1 MTKEFKGLLLCVAGG
16 IFFGTAGTATNLI
29 DASADSGTIGFSR
42 ILVGAVALLI
52 VAPFFGGKYN
62 QIPGLLKKK
71 EIYFMALGAG
81 MYQPF
86 FFGAVE
92 RTGVAWGT
100 LVAVGSIP
108 VFAGTINWFLT
119 RKNPSR
125 SWFIATT
132 IAVFGLYLIASQ
144 NSGET
149 NSVGI
154 LMALL
159 AGLATAIYVSSAKQ
173 AISKGANAVLA
184 PTLSYFVGSI
194 LLMIVIQPDYLD
206 LVTDANNFLL
216 ALYLGIFT
224 FALANGLQLIGLRHL
239 TPPVAATLFLADPL
253 TATFL
258 GVVVLGESLAGTQV
272 FGLLL
277 VLVGLIW
284 QGLTLKPEEVA
295 PRV

>member
-1 MTKEFKGLLLCVAGG
+1 
-16 IFFGTAGTATNLI
+16 
-29 DASADSGTIGFSR
+29 
-42 ILVGAVALLI
+42 
-52 VAPFFGGKYN
+52 
-62 QIPGLLKKK
+62 
-71 EIYFMALGAG
+71 
-81 MYQPF
+81 
-86 FFGAVE
+86 
-92 RTGVAWGT
+92 
-100 LVAVGSIP
+100 
-108 VFAGTINWFLT
+108 
-119 RKNPSR
+119 
-125 SWFIATT
+125 
-132 IAVFGLYLIASQ
+132 
-144 NSGET
+144 
-149 NSVGI
+149 
-154 LMALL
+154 MALL

-284 QGLTLKPEEVA
+284 QGLTLKPEEVTQ
-295 PRV
+295 RV

>member
-29 DASADSGTIGFSR
+29 DATSDSGTIGFSR

-119 RKNPSR
+119 RHNPSR

-184 PTLSYFVGSI
+184 PTIAI
-194 LLMIVIQPDYLD
+194 LK
-206 LVTDANNFLL
+206 
-216 ALYLGIFT
+216 
-224 FALANGLQLIGLRHL
+224 
-239 TPPVAATLFLADPL
+239 LF
-253 TATFL
+253 
-258 GVVVLGESLAGTQV
+258 
-272 FGLLL
+272 
-277 VLVGLIW
+277 I
-284 QGLTLKPEEVA
+284 
-295 PRV
+295 

>member
-1 MTKEFKGLLLCVAGG
+1 MAGG
-16 IFFGTAGTATNLI
+16 FFFGTAGTATNLI

-42 ILVGAVALLI
+42 ILVGAVALLL
-52 VAPFFGGKYN
+52 VAPLFGGKYN

-119 RKNPSR
+119 RRNPSQ

-144 NSGET
+144 NSGQT
-149 NSVGI
+149 NFVGI

-159 AGLATAIYVSSAKQ
+159 AGLATAIYVSAAKQ

-184 PTLSYFVGSI
+184 PTISYFAGSI
-194 LLMIVIQPDYLD
+194 LLMIVVRPNYAD
-206 LVTDANNFLL
+206 LVTNTNNLLL

-258 GVVVLGESLAGTQV
+258 GIFVLGESLAGIQV
-272 FGLLL
+272 IGLLL

-284 QGLTLKPEEVA
+284 QGLTLKPEKDSQ
-295 PRV
+295 RV

>member
-52 VAPFFGGKYN
+52 VAPFFGGKYS

>member
-1 MTKEFKGLLLCVAGG
+1 VTKEFKGLLLCVAGG
-16 IFFGTAGTATNLI
+16 IFFGTAGA
-29 DASADSGTIGFSR
+29 ASSIINSQSDSGTIGFSR
-42 ILVGAVALLI
+42 ILVGAIALFI
-52 VAPFFGGKYN
+52 VAPFFGGKYD
-62 QIPGLLKKK
+62 QIPHLLKQK

-108 VFAGTINWFLT
+108 VFAGTINWLLT
-119 RKNPSR
+119 RNSPSK
-125 SWFIATT
+125 SWLSATT

-149 NSVGI
+149 NLTGI
-154 LMALL
+154 AMALL
-159 AGLATAIYVSSAKQ
+159 AGLATAIYVSAAKQ
-173 AISKGANAVLA
+173 VISKGANAVLA
-184 PTLSYFVGSI
+184 PTLSYIFGSL
-194 LLMIVIQPDYLD
+194 LLMAVIQPNYADIISNR
-206 LVTDANNFLL
+206 NNLIL

-224 FALANGLQLIGLRHL
+224 FALANGLQLIGLRYL

-253 TATFL
+253 TATLL
-258 GVVVLGESLAGTQV
+258 GVVVLGEVLSVTQLI
-272 FGLLL
+272 GLFL

-284 QGLTLKPEEVA
+284 QGLTLKPEETPQHV
-295 PRV
+295 

>member
-1 MTKEFKGLLLCVAGG
+1 MAGG
-16 IFFGTAGTATNLI
+16 FFFGTAGTATNLI

-42 ILVGAVALLI
+42 ILVGAVALLL
-52 VAPFFGGKYN
+52 VAPLFGGKYN
-62 QIPGLLKKK
+62 QIPGLLKQK

-108 VFAGTINWFLT
+108 VFAGTINWFIT
-119 RKNPSR
+119 RRNPSQ

-144 NSGET
+144 NSGQT
-149 NSVGI
+149 NFVGI

-159 AGLATAIYVSSAKQ
+159 AGLATAIYVSAAKQ

-184 PTLSYFVGSI
+184 PTISYFAGSI
-194 LLMIVIQPDYLD
+194 LLMIVVRPNYAD
-206 LVTDANNFLL
+206 LVTNTNNLLL

-258 GVVVLGESLAGTQV
+258 GIFVLGESLAGIQV
-272 FGLLL
+272 IGLLL

-284 QGLTLKPEEVA
+284 QGLTLKPEKDSQ
-295 PRV
+295 RV

>member
-1 MTKEFKGLLLCVAGG
+1 MTKEFKSLLLCIAGG
-16 IFFGTAGTATNLI
+16 IFFGTAGTAANLI
-29 DASADSGTIGFSR
+29 ETDSDSGTIGFSR
-42 ILVGAVALLI
+42 ILVGAIALLI
-52 VAPFFGGKYN
+52 VAPLFGGKYT
-62 QIPGLLKKK
+62 QIPSLLKKK

-108 VFAGTINWFLT
+108 VFAGTINWLLT
-119 RKNPSR
+119 RHNPSR

-149 NSVGI
+149 NSIGI
-154 LMALL
+154 FMALL
-159 AGLATAIYVSSAKQ
+159 AGLATAIYVSAAKQ

-184 PTLSYFVGSI
+184 PTLSYFVGSV
-194 LLMIVIQPDYLD
+194 LLMFVIRPNYSD
-206 LVTDANNFLL
+206 LITNPNNLLL

-258 GVVVLGESLAGTQV
+258 GVLVLGESLAGIQV

-284 QGLTLKPEEVA
+284 QGLTLKPEEV
-295 PRV
+295 PQHV

>member
-1 MTKEFKGLLLCVAGG
+1 VTKEFKGLLLCVAGG

-119 RKNPSR
+119 KKNPSR

>member
-1 MTKEFKGLLLCVAGG
+1 MNKEFKGLLLCVAGG
-16 IFFGTAGTATNLI
+16 IFFGTAGTAANLI
-29 DASADSGTIGFSR
+29 DADADSGTIGFSR
-42 ILVGAVALLI
+42 ILVGAIALLI
-52 VAPFFGGKYN
+52 VSPFFGGQYN
-62 QIPGLLKKK
+62 QIPGLLKRR

-119 RKNPSR
+119 RHNPSR

-149 NSVGI
+149 DFIGI
-154 LMALL
+154 LLALL
-159 AGLATAIYVSSAKQ
+159 AGLATAIYVSAAKL

-184 PTLSYFVGSI
+184 PTLSYFVGSV
-194 LLMIVIQPDYLD
+194 LLMVVIQPNYSD
-206 LVTDANNFLL
+206 LVTNTNNLIL

-253 TATFL
+253 TATLL
-258 GVVVLGESLAGTQV
+258 GVAVLGEVLSGAQV
-272 FGLLL
+272 IGLLL

-284 QGLTLKPEEVA
+284 QGLTLKPEEV
-295 PRV
+295 PQHV

>member
-1 MTKEFKGLLLCVAGG
+1 MTKEFKSLLLCVAGG
-16 IFFGTAGTATNLI
+16 VFFGTAGTAANLI
-29 DASADSGTIGFSR
+29 EADSDSGTIGFSR
-42 ILVGAVALLI
+42 ILVGAIALLI
-52 VAPFFGGKYN
+52 FAPLFGGKYN
-62 QIPGLLKKK
+62 QIPSLLKKK

-100 LVAVGSIP
+100 LIAVGSIP
-108 VFAGTINWFLT
+108 VFAGTINWLLT
-119 RKNPSR
+119 RRNPSR

-149 NSVGI
+149 NSIGI
-154 LMALL
+154 FMALL
-159 AGLATAIYVSSAKQ
+159 AGLATAIYVSAAKL

-184 PTLSYFVGSI
+184 PTLSYFVGSV
-194 LLMIVIQPDYLD
+194 LLMIVIRPNYSD
-206 LVTDANNFLL
+206 LITNPNNLLL

-258 GVVVLGESLAGTQV
+258 GVLVLGESLTGIQV

-284 QGLTLKPEEVA
+284 QGLTLKPEEV
-295 PRV
+295 PQHV

>member
-62 QIPGLLKKK
+62 QIPGLLRKK
-71 EIYFMALGAG
+71 EIYLMALGAG

-108 VFAGTINWFLT
+108 VFAGIINWFLT

-149 NSVGI
+149 NSAGI

-184 PTLSYFVGSI
+184 PTLSYFAGSI

>member
-1 MTKEFKGLLLCVAGG
+1 MAGG
-16 IFFGTAGTATNLI
+16 FFFGTAGTATNLI

-42 ILVGAVALLI
+42 ILVGAVALLL
-52 VAPFFGGKYN
+52 VAPLFGGKYN

-108 VFAGTINWFLT
+108 VFAGTINWFIT
-119 RKNPSR
+119 RRNPSQ

-144 NSGET
+144 NSGQT
-149 NSVGI
+149 NFVGI

-159 AGLATAIYVSSAKQ
+159 AGLATAIYVSAAKQ

-184 PTLSYFVGSI
+184 PTISYFAGSI
-194 LLMIVIQPDYLD
+194 LLMIVVRPNYAD
-206 LVTDANNFLL
+206 LVTNTNNLLL

-258 GVVVLGESLAGTQV
+258 GIFVLGESLAGIQV
-272 FGLLL
+272 IGLLL

-284 QGLTLKPEEVA
+284 QGLTLKPEKDSQ
-295 PRV
+295 RV